1 LVVSVEQKDEYAN
14 WLKTLAWEWFATL
27 TLRDGI
33 GRRAADAK
41 FRYWIEFLEEREGQK
56 IRWFRVT
63 EFGGESG
70 HRHFHALIAGV
81 RRTPTVI
88 AELQWARLAGSAEI
102 DEFDG
107 ERNGIGYLLKQ
118 LEDGDDLDFDAS
130 GLASGPRRL

>member
-1 LVVSVEQKDEYAN
+1 MSRAQKAEYAN
-14 WLKTLAWEWFATL
+14 WLATFHWDWFCTL

-33 GRRAADAK
+33 GRKAADVK
-41 FRYWIEFLEEREGQK
+41 FHYWIEELEEREGQS

-63 EFGGESG
+63 EFGDEVG

-118 LEDGDDLDFDAS
+118 LENGDDLDFDAA
-130 GLASGPRRL
+130 GLVGSQPKRL